1 MPSLREV
8 KGRIASVESTKKI
21 TQARQMISSA
31 QLHRAQSAL
40 NNAMG
45 YYQAMQRFMLDL
57 AKSEDT
63 YSSPLT
69 EEHSSG
75 PIAVIIMSSNGGM
88 IGSFN
93 AKMAKE
99 LDGIKKKYPNE
110 TLLFYPIGKKIRD
123 TLARE
128 GYKVEGNFDNLLDK
142 ANFSD
147 IAQVATMLI
156 EQYKQAKLKK
166 VELVYY
172 RFKNVAVQDITHE
185 IFLPFVVPA
194 PASNEEN
201 TKYIDDYILE
211 PSYDEIVEDLLPR
224 LLKAKLYACIMDN
237 RTSEH
242 AARTMA
248 MQLASENADNL
259 LDELR
264 LTYNKVRQQ
273 NITSELL
280 DIIGSSFA

>member
-21 TQARQMISSA
+21 TQARQMVSSA
-31 QLHRAQSAL
+31 QLHRAQGIL
-40 NNAMG
+40 NNAMS
-45 YYQAMQRFMLDL
+45 YYQAMLKFMLDL

-63 YSSPLT
+63 YNSPLT

-88 IGSFN
+88 ISSFN
-93 AKMAKE
+93 TKMVKE

-110 TLLFYPIGKKIRD
+110 TILFYPIGKKIRD
-123 TLARE
+123 ILVRE
-128 GYKVEGNFDNLLDK
+128 GYKVEGDFDNLSDK

-147 IAQVATMLI
+147 IAQVATMFI
-156 EQYKQAKLKK
+156 EQYKLTNLKK

-172 RFKNVAVQDITHE
+172 HFKNVAVQDITHE
-185 IFLPFVVPA
+185 IFLPFVVPN
-194 PASNEEN
+194 SKEES
-201 TKYIDDYILE
+201 TKYIEDYILE

-224 LLKAKLYACIMDN
+224 LLRAKFYACIMDN
-237 RTSEH
+237 RASEH

>member
-1 MPSLREV
+1 
-8 KGRIASVESTKKI
+8 
-21 TQARQMISSA
+21 MISS
-31 QLHRAQSAL
+31 
-40 NNAMG
+40 
-45 YYQAMQRFMLDL
+45 
-57 AKSEDT
+57 
-63 YSSPLT
+63 
-69 EEHSSG
+69 
-75 PIAVIIMSSNGGM
+75 
-88 IGSFN
+88 FN
-93 AKMAKE
+93 TKMAKE

-123 TLARE
+123 ILVRE
-128 GYKVEGNFDNLLDK
+128 GYKVEGDFDNLSDK

-147 IAQVATMLI
+147 IAQVATMFI
-156 EQYKQAKLKK
+156 EQYKLTNLKK

-172 RFKNVAVQDITHE
+172 HFKNVAVQDITHE
-185 IFLPFVVPA
+185 IFLPFVVPN
-194 PASNEEN
+194 SKEES
-201 TKYIDDYILE
+201 TKYIEDYILE

-224 LLKAKLYACIMDN
+224 LLRAKFYACIMDN
-237 RTSEH
+237 RASEH